1 MTKMKAD
8 WIQEGGFKDVTVTLK
23 VLKHERDYE
32 VSFYLICLLYLLI
45 IDNILLLSF
54 LF

>member
-1 MTKMKAD
+1 MKAD

-32 VSFYLICLLYLLI
+32 VSFPLILI
-45 IDNILLLSF
+45 IFKQIMLMFYISF
-54 LF
+54 LGL